1 MRHGGSTLTSIEQEK
16 LPVLIK
22 VRGEQYYDNV
32 DPDATELTTEGTM
45 ELTETGLILSYEE
58 TELTGMAG
66 VTTTFIVEPDKITLK
81 RTGKLNS
88 QMVFQEGVSHDS
100 LYEMEIGALMNSD
113 CANRVMADI
122 CHDGGMIDLIYTI
135 ELEQSASGTIDYHLD
150 IRPKV

>member
-1 MRHGGSTLTSIEQEK
+1 MKQSVVLSIIGRQSYLDQEPEQ
-16 LPVLIK
+16 L
-22 VRGEQYYDNV
+22 
-32 DPDATELTTEGTM
+32 ELVTEGIL
-45 ELTETGLILSYEE
+45 EDRGNSWVLSYEE

-66 VTTTFIVEPDKITLK
+66 VTTTFIVEQDKITLK
-81 RTGKLNS
+81 RTGRLNS

-100 LYEMEIGALMNSD
+100 LYEMEFGALMISV